1 MGFRVLV
8 TKVKDF
14 VMGEK
19 EPKKAE
25 SEGAS
30 LPTQAEEHGPVK
42 EEKEVRSNDSANEK
56 RSVLV
61 TEKVEDPPA
70 TAKNSRGSNDRD
82 AVLARVEAEK
92 RCALVKAWEENEKA
106 KAENKAHKKLSAIG
120 SWETIKR
127 ESVEAKIKKYEE
139 KVEKKKA
146 EYAEKMKN
154 KVAELHKAAEEKKA
168 MIEAKKG
175 EDRLKVEET
184 AAKFRATGYTPRKC
198 LRCFGK
204 F

>member
-1 MGFRVLV
+1 MI
-8 TKVKDF
+8 K
-14 VMGEK
+14 
-19 EPKKAE
+19 
-25 SEGAS
+25 SS
-30 LPTQAEEHGPVK
+30 LCQRLQIHLP
-42 EEKEVRSNDSANEK
+42 
-56 RSVLV
+56 
-61 TEKVEDPPA
+61 

-154 KVAELHKAAEEKKA
+154 KVAELHKATEEKKA

>member
-1 MGFRVLV
+1 MDFRVLV
-8 TKVKDF
+8 AKVKDF

-30 LPTQAEEHGPVK
+30 LTTQAQEHGPVK
-42 EEKEVRSNDSANEK
+42 EEKEVPLNDSANEK
-56 RSVLV
+56 SSVLV
-61 TEKVEDPPA
+61 TEKVADPPA

-154 KVAELHKAAEEKKA
+154 KVAELHKATEEKKA

>member
-1 MGFRVLV
+1 MDFRVLV
-8 TKVKDF
+8 AKVKDF

-30 LPTQAEEHGPVK
+30 LPTQAQEHGPVK
-42 EEKEVRSNDSANEK
+42 EEKEVPLNDSANEK
-56 RSVLV
+56 SSVLV
-61 TEKVEDPPA
+61 TEKVADPPA

-106 KAENKAHKKLSAIG
+106 KAENNFQFLIDDDLQSLFLSKFIHAEFSNRAHKKLSAIG

-127 ESVEAKIKKYEE
+127 ESVEAKIKKYEVG
-139 KVEKKKA
+139 KSGK
-146 EYAEKMKN
+146 
-154 KVAELHKAAEEKKA
+154 EE
-168 MIEAKKG
+168 G
-175 EDRLKVEET
+175 
-184 AAKFRATGYTPRKC
+184 
-198 LRCFGK
+198 
-204 F
+204 